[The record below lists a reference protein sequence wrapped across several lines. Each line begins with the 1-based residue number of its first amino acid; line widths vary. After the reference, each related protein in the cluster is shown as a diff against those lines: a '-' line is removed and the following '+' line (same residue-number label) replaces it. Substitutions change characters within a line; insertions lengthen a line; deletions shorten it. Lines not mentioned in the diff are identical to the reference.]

1 MAKTFLVA
9 LGGMLGSVLR
19 YWGTGLVHRLYGGT
33 FPLGTLTVN
42 TLGCFAIGAVL
53 SLLEDRQ
60 VLSPE
65 ARVFLAV
72 GVLGGFTTFS
82 AFGYETLELMRRG
95 APTFALANVASNVGL
110 GLLAVWFGIRF
121 GRAL

>member
-1 MAKTFLVA
+1 MSKTLLVA
-9 LGGMLGSVLR
+9 FGGMLGSVLR
-19 YWGTGLVHRLYGGT
+19 YWATGLVHRLYGGT
-33 FPLGTLTVN
+33 FPVGTLTVN

-53 SLLEDRQ
+53 ALLEDRQ

-65 ARVFLAV
+65 VRVFLAV
-72 GVLGGFTTFS
+72 GILGGFTTFS

-95 APTFALANVASNVGL
+95 AAFFALVNVACNVGL
-110 GLLAVWFGIRF
+110 GFVAVWLGVRF